1 MKAVFFGTPDIAVP
15 SLRALAEVADVV
27 AVVCQPDRPKGR
39 GLALAH
45 PPVKEAALAM
55 GLPVHQPTKVKT
67 PDFAAWLRDLGAD
80 VALVIAYGR
89 ILPKAVLDAPR
100 RGCVNLHA
108 SILPEL
114 RGAAPITWA
123 VVRGHGETGIS
134 LMQMDEGMD
143 TGPVYVVESLA
154 IGPNE
159 TAGEL
164 SVRLGDLAAQVTR
177 RHLADVVAGKREAV
191 PQDASRATH
200 APMLS
205 KEDGRI
211 RWDAPAPR
219 VHDHVRGMSP
229 WPGAFAERVERPGK
243 DGQRAVLKVLE
254 TRVAPVAP
262 SGAVPGAVVS
272 ADKGGL
278 FVAAEGAVVEIVRGQ
293 LVGGKALSG
302 RELAQGRAVLA
313 GEHLA

>member
-15 SLRALAEVADVV
+15 SLRALADVAEVV

-39 GLALAH
+39 GLALAP

-55 GLPVHQPTKVKT
+55 GLAVHQPTKVRT

-123 VVRGHGETGIS
+123 IVRGHAETGIS

-143 TGPVYVVESLA
+143 TGPVYVTESFA
-154 IGPNE
+154 IHPDE

-164 SVRLGDLAAQVTR
+164 SVRLGELAAGMTR
-177 RHLADVVAGKREAV
+177 RHLADVVTGKREAV

-205 KEDGRI
+205 KEDGRV
-211 RWDAPAPR
+211 RWDAPAKV

-229 WPGAFAERVERPGK
+229 WPGAFADRVERPGK

-254 TRVAPVAP
+254 TRPTGAPTDGAP
-262 SGAVPGAVVS
+262 GTVTL
-272 ADKGGL
+272 ADKTGV
-278 FVAAEGAVVEIVRGQ
+278 FVATADGTVEIVRGQ

-302 RELAQGRAVLA
+302 RELAQGRAVQT
-313 GEHLA
+313 GEHLS